1 MGSRLRVGV
10 LCGGRSAEHEVS
22 LQSARSIVDAIDRD
36 VYEVLVLGIDK
47 QGGWHLLDP
56 EGFLEHPEDPR
67 RIRLKTGGARVVLA
81 PGDKAGAIR
90 EVETG
95 RTAGEADVVFPV
107 LHGPYGEDGT
117 VQGMLKMLRIP
128 FVGSGVLG
136 SAAAMDKEVTKR
148 LLTQAGVPAA
158 RYMVLESASP
168 RPGFEEVRDTLG
180 IPCFVKPANLGS
192 SVGVRCANARGE
204 FDDALEEA
212 FSWDSKVLV
221 EEFVEGREIE
231 CSILGNQDPEASVP
245 GEIVT
250 DRSRH
255 LFYSYE
261 AKYIDEEGAALE
273 IPAGLAPEVRERVR
287 DIGVKAFLAL
297 GCEGM
302 ARVDFFVK
310 REGDVLVNE
319 LNTIPGF
326 TKISMYPKLWEA
338 SGLPYPELIHRLI
351 RLALDRHRRE
361 EALRSSLSP

>member
-1 MGSRLRVGV
+1 MSAKLRVGV

-22 LQSARSIVDAIDRD
+22 LQSARSIVDAMDRE
-36 VYEVLVLGIDK
+36 VYDIHVLSIDK
-47 QGGWHLLDP
+47 QGGWHLLAP
-56 EGFLEHPEDPR
+56 GGFLENPEDPE
-67 RIRLKTGGARVVLA
+67 RIRLKKGAARVVLA
-81 PGDKAGAIR
+81 PGDEAGTIR

-95 RTAGEADVVFPV
+95 RTLGAVDVVFPV

-128 FVGSGVLG
+128 FVGAGILG

-148 LLTQAGVPAA
+148 LLREAGVPVA
-158 RYMVLESASP
+158 RYMVLDSASQ
-168 RPGFEEVRDTLG
+168 RPDFEEVRQALG
-180 IPCFVKPANLGS
+180 SPCFVKPANLGS
-192 SVGVRCANARGE
+192 SVGVQCAGDADE
-204 FDDALEEA
+204 FDKALEEA

-221 EEFVEGREIE
+221 EAFVEGREIE
-231 CSILGNQDPEASVP
+231 CSILGNRDPEASIP

-261 AKYIDEEGAALE
+261 AKYIDGHGAALE
-273 IPAGLAPEVRERVR
+273 IPAKLTPEVAERVR
-287 DIGVKAFLAL
+287 ELGIKAFRTL

-302 ARVDFFVK
+302 ARADFFV
-310 REGDVLVNE
+310 RAAGEVVVNE

-361 EALRSSLSP
+361 ESLRSSLAP